1 MPKIFLTTLK
11 SESVTSRLRLE
22 MMLFTTQLQRLG
34 ISATVMEIT
43 FHLLLSRLIESS
55 EEECFKILL
64 QKTKKLLCKS
74 LVLQPNLLTAV
85 LKKVVIST
93 RLVMMPMLLRLTKP
107 QPLFKQ
113 IQLLKKLDLPLLLLL
128 LLS

>member
-107 QPLFKQ
+107 QPLLIRK
-113 IQLLKKLDLPLLLLL
+113 
-128 LLS
+128 